1 MTLEEYIK
9 SNGLS
14 EVEAMNALQDH
25 GGLISDC
32 CVNARDV
39 ATVDT
44 PRAIEFLEKEGR

>member
-25 GGLISDC
+25 GLISDC